1 MMSGHGANPIFFNKK
16 MKIGCPEHSVT
27 PLHPL
32 RPITSYF
39 RLTSPPHLKV
49 DVKCVSPLTSW
60 KISDLTQKPSAQIPE
75 AFH

>member
-39 RLTSPPHLKV
+39 RLTSPPPPQSGRQMCITPNLME
-49 DVKCVSPLTSW
+49 DIRPNTEAL
-60 KISDLTQKPSAQIPE
+60 SADT
-75 AFH
+75 